1 MKKVKEYITNSEEE
15 TKEIAREIFLNEIQ
29 KTLEKEKNKKET
41 EKEEKK
47 NYVLN
52 IILNGDLASGK
63 TKFVEGIL
71 EYFKLENEISSPTFT
86 IVNEYIKDEKFNF
99 FGKDFLFT
107 LNHFDVYRLSDSS
120 EFYDSGLMEYIV
132 EDETKGKIDKIKVNL
147 IEWGLEI
154 EDVFNKDFV
163 LVDIKKLDLNKR
175 KITVLE
181 RE

>member
-1 MKKVKEYITNSEEE
+1 MKKIKEYVSNKDDE
-15 TKEIAREIFLNEIQ
+15 TKEIAREIFLDEM
-29 KTLEKEKNKKET
+29 KKVLEKDKH
-41 EKEEKK
+41 
-47 NYVLN
+47 VLN

-71 EYFKLENEISSPTFT
+71 EYFKLGNEISSPTFT

-99 FGKDFLFT
+99 FGKDYLFT

-120 EFYDSGLMEYIV
+120 EFYDSGLLEYIL
-132 EDETKGKIDKIKVNL
+132 EDENIEKKDKIKVNL

-163 LVDIKKLDLNKR
+163 LVDIKKLDLDSR

>member
-1 MKKVKEYITNSEEE
+1 MKKIKEYVSNKDDE
-15 TKEIAREIFLNEIQ
+15 TKEIAREIFLDEM
-29 KTLEKEKNKKET
+29 KKVLEKDKH
-41 EKEEKK
+41 
-47 NYVLN
+47 VLN

-71 EYFKLENEISSPTFT
+71 EYFKLGNEISSPTFT
-86 IVNEYIKDEKFNF
+86 IVNEYIKDEKFDF
-99 FGKDFLFT
+99 FGKDYLFT

-120 EFYDSGLMEYIV
+120 EFYDSGLLEYIL
-132 EDETKGKIDKIKVNL
+132 EDENIEKRDKIKVNL

-163 LVDIKKLDLNKR
+163 LVDIKKLDLDSR